1 MIMNW
6 NEINIDEMSIK
17 QLLDL
22 LQYVTHDTPAVNL
35 YGADMETVSA
45 FGDVNEDEM
54 YVSSWEVENRLAQ
67 IETRLRYLLNL

>member
-1 MIMNW
+1 MNW
-6 NEINIDEMSIK
+6 NEINIDEMSVGE
-17 QLLDL
+17 LLEV

-35 YGADMETVSA
+35 YGADMESIAV

-67 IETRLRYLLNL
+67 IQTRLRYLLNL